1 MYGRSLSIAVVSLTI
16 TGLMLGP
23 RIKDLS
29 NCIGE
34 TVTIN
39 GWLYN
44 KRTAGKLAFPIIR
57 DGSGYLQCVVSKKEV
72 SEATW
77 RAVEEAAQESTVRVT
92 GAIRAESRAPGG
104 VELGVES
111 FEIISLTQDYP
122 ITPKEHGT
130 AFLMDIRHLWLRSS
144 QQHAILKIRSEIEE
158 ACREFFYERDFVLI
172 DSPILTAN
180 AAEGTSTLFE
190 TDYFGEKAFLSQSGQ
205 LYLEPAAAAF
215 GRVYCFG
222 PTFRAE
228 KSKTRRHLME
238 FWMVEPE
245 VAFLEFDGLQ
255 ELAEEFIESIVD
267 RTLDR
272 CKEELKTLERDVSK
286 LEHVTRPFPRITYR
300 EAIDLLASKGMPVKF
315 GDDFGGD
322 EETVIANSFDR
333 PVMITRYPAAI
344 KAFYMQP
351 DPNDPTLALALDMI
365 APEGYG
371 EIIGGS
377 QRIHDYDLL
386 LQRIKE
392 HKLPIEKFQWYL
404 DVRKYG
410 TFPHS
415 GFGMGVERVVA
426 WISGVPHLRE
436 TIPYPRMLNRIYP

>member
-1 MYGRSLSIAVVSLTI
+1 MNRA
-16 TGLMLGP
+16 
-23 RIKDLS
+23 RIKELPQHV
-29 NCIGE
+29 GE
-34 TVTIN
+34 TVTVD

-44 KRTAGKLAFPIIR
+44 KRTSGKLQFPIVR
-57 DGSGYLQCVVSKKEV
+57 DGSGYVQCVVSKKEIEER
-72 SEATW
+72 SWNEAD
-77 RAVEEAAQESTVRVT
+77 AAAQEASVRVT
-92 GAIRAESRAPGG
+92 GTVVAEQRAPGG
-104 VELGVES
+104 VEMHVSEFRLLGSAEN
-111 FEIISLTQDYP
+111 YP
-122 ITPKEHGT
+122 ISPKEHGT
-130 AFLMDIRHLWLRSS
+130 DFLMNHRHLWLRSKN
-144 QQHAILKIRSEIEE
+144 QHAILRIRNEVEKAI
-158 ACREFFYERDFVLI
+158 RDFYYDRDFVLI

-190 TDYFGEKAFLSQSGQ
+190 TDYFGEKAYLSQSGQ

-245 VAFLEFDGLQ
+245 VAFMDFDGLQ
-255 ELAEEFIESIVD
+255 ALAEEFVEYLVG
-267 RTLDR
+267 RAMER
-272 CKEELKTLERDVSK
+272 CGEELKTLERDLTK
-286 LEHVTRPFPRITYR
+286 LENVKRPFPRITYR
-300 EAIDLLASKGMPVKF
+300 DAIALLKSKGMEANF
-315 GDDFGGD
+315 GDDIGGD
-322 EETVIANSFDR
+322 EETVIANSYDR
-333 PVMITRYPAAI
+333 PVIITRYPAAI

-351 DPNDPTLALALDMI
+351 DPEDSSLALGMDMI

-377 QRIHDYDLL
+377 QRIHDHDLL
-386 LQRIKE
+386 LQRIQE
-392 HKLPIEKFQWYL
+392 HNLPVDKFQWYL

-410 TFPHS
+410 SFPHS
-415 GFGMGVERVVA
+415 GFGMGLERCVA

>member
-1 MYGRSLSIAVVSLTI
+1 MESV
-16 TGLMLGP
+16 
-23 RIKDLS
+23 RIKELPDH
-29 NCIGE
+29 IGE

-44 KRTAGKLAFPIIR
+44 KRTSGKLQFPIIR
-57 DGSGYLQCVVSKKEV
+57 DGSGYLQCVVFKKEV
-72 SEATW
+72 SEETW
-77 RAVEEAAQESTVRVT
+77 KAVEEVSQESSVRVT
-92 GAIRAESRAPGG
+92 GSVREEKRAPGG
-104 VELGVES
+104 VELGVQS
-111 FEIISLTQDYP
+111 FELLQLAQEYP

-130 AFLMDIRHLWLRSS
+130 AFLMDLRHLWLRSS
-144 QQHAILKIRSEIEE
+144 KQYAILRIRNEVEKSI
-158 ACREFFYERDFVLI
+158 RDFFYDRDFVLI

-190 TDYFGEKAFLSQSGQ
+190 TDYFGEKAYLSQSGQ

-228 KSKTRRHLME
+228 KSKTRRHLTE

-255 ELAEEFIESIVD
+255 ELAEEFVEYIVG
-267 RTLDR
+267 RAVER
-272 CKEELKTLERDVSK
+272 CQEELKTLERDISK
-286 LEHVTRPFPRITYR
+286 LENVKRPFPRITYR
-300 EAIDLLASKGMPVKF
+300 DAIELLKTKGMNVKF

-333 PVMITRYPAAI
+333 PVMISRYPTEI

-351 DPNDPTLALALDMI
+351 DPKDPSVVLGLDMI

-377 QRIHDYDLL
+377 QRIHEYELL
-386 LQRIKE
+386 LQRIKQ
-392 HKLPIEKFQWYL
+392 HNLPVEKFQWYL
-404 DVRKYG
+404 DIRRFG

-415 GFGMGVERVVA
+415 GFGMGIERVVA

>member
-1 MYGRSLSIAVVSLTI
+1 MTTV
-16 TGLMLGP
+16 
-23 RIKDLS
+23 RIKELPQHV
-29 NCIGE
+29 GE
-34 TVTIN
+34 KVTVN

-44 KRTAGKLAFPIIR
+44 KRTSGKLQFPIVR
-57 DGSGYLQCVVSKKEV
+57 DGSGYLQCVVFKKEV
-72 SEATW
+72 DEATW
-77 RAVEEAAQESTVRVT
+77 NSVEQVTQESSVRVT
-92 GAIRAESRAPGG
+92 GSVRAEPRAPGG

-111 FEIISLTQDYP
+111 FEVTQLTQDYP

-130 AFLMDIRHLWLRSS
+130 AFLMDLRHLWLRSS
-144 QQHAILKIRSEIEE
+144 KQHSVLRIRNEIEKSI
-158 ACREFFYERDFVLI
+158 RDFFYDRDFVLI

-190 TDYFGEKAFLSQSGQ
+190 TDYFGEKAYLSQSGQ

-245 VAFLEFDGLQ
+245 VAFLEFEGLQ
-255 ELAEEFIESIVD
+255 DLAEEYVEYIVG
-267 RTLDR
+267 RVLER
-272 CKEELKTLERDVSK
+272 CQEELKTLERDVSK
-286 LEHVTRPFPRITYR
+286 LENVKRPFPRITYR
-300 EAIDLLASKGMPVKF
+300 DAIEVLKKNGIEAKF

-322 EETVIANSFDR
+322 EETVISSGFDR
-333 PVMITRYPAAI
+333 PVIVSHYPVEI

-351 DPNDPTLALALDMI
+351 DPQDPQVALGLDMI

-377 QRIHDYDLL
+377 QRIHDHDLL

-392 HKLPIEKFQWYL
+392 HNLPVEAFQWYL

-426 WISGVPHLRE
+426 WLSGVPHLRE

>member
-1 MYGRSLSIAVVSLTI
+1 MTTV
-16 TGLMLGP
+16 
-23 RIKDLS
+23 RIKDLPQH
-29 NCIGE
+29 IGE
-34 TVTIN
+34 KVTVN

-44 KRTAGKLAFPIIR
+44 KRSSGKLQFPIIR
-57 DGSGYLQCVVSKKEV
+57 DGSGYLQCVVFKKEV
-72 SEATW
+72 SDETW
-77 RAVEEAAQESTVRVT
+77 NAADAVGQESTVRVVGT
-92 GAIRAESRAPGG
+92 VRAEQRAPGG
-104 VELGVES
+104 VELGVET
-111 FEIISLTQDYP
+111 FETTSATNDYP

-130 AFLMDIRHLWLRSS
+130 AFLMDLRHLWMRSKN
-144 QQHAILKIRSEIEE
+144 QHAILRVRNEVEKSIRD
-158 ACREFFYERDFVLI
+158 FFYDRDFVLI

-190 TDYFGEKAFLSQSGQ
+190 TDYFGEKAYLSQSGQ

-245 VAFLEFDGLQ
+245 VAFLEFEGLQ
-255 ELAEEFIESIVD
+255 DLAEEFVEYIVA
-267 RTLDR
+267 RCLDR
-272 CKEELKTLERDVSK
+272 CQEELKTLERDFAK
-286 LEHVTRPFPRITYR
+286 LENVRRPFPRISYR
-300 EAIDLLASKGMPVKF
+300 DAIEVLKKNGVEANF

-322 EETVIANSFDR
+322 EETIIANSFDK
-333 PVMITRYPAAI
+333 PVMISRYPAHI

-351 DPNDPTLALALDMI
+351 DPNDPTLALGLDMI

-377 QRIHDYDLL
+377 QRIHDHDLL
-386 LQRIKE
+386 LQRIQE
-392 HKLPIEKFQWYL
+392 HNLPVEKFQWYL

-415 GFGMGVERVVA
+415 GFGMGIERCVA
-426 WISGVPHLRE
+426 WITGVPHLRE

>member
-1 MYGRSLSIAVVSLTI
+1 MI
-16 TGLMLGP
+16 TV
-23 RIKDLS
+23 RIKELPQHV
-29 NCIGE
+29 GE
-34 TVTIN
+34 KVTVN

-44 KRTAGKLAFPIIR
+44 KRTSGKLQFPIVR
-57 DGSGYLQCVVSKKEV
+57 DGSGYLQCVVFKKEV
-72 SEATW
+72 SGEAW
-77 RAVEEAAQESTVRVT
+77 NNVEQVTQESSVRVT
-92 GAIRAESRAPGG
+92 GTVRAEPRAPGG

-111 FEIISLTQDYP
+111 FEILQLAQEYP

-130 AFLMDIRHLWLRSS
+130 AFLMDLRHLWLRSS
-144 QQHAILKIRSEIEE
+144 KQHAILRVRNELEKAIRD
-158 ACREFFYERDFVLI
+158 FFYDRDFVLI

-190 TDYFGEKAFLSQSGQ
+190 TDYFGEKAYLSQSGQ
-205 LYLEPAAAAF
+205 LYLEPAAASF

-245 VAFLEFDGLQ
+245 VAFLEFEGLQ
-255 ELAEEFIESIVD
+255 DLAEEYVEYLVG
-267 RTLDR
+267 RVLER
-272 CKEELKTLERDVSK
+272 CQEELKTLERDISK
-286 LEHVTRPFPRITYR
+286 LEKVTRPFPRITYR
-300 EAIDLLASKGMPVKF
+300 DAIELLKKNNIEAKF

-322 EETVIANSFDR
+322 EETIIANSFDK
-333 PVMITRYPAAI
+333 PVMISRYPVEI

-351 DPNDPTLALALDMI
+351 DPNDPQVALGLDMI

-377 QRIHDYDLL
+377 QRIHDHDLL
-386 LQRIKE
+386 LQRIQE
-392 HKLPIEKFQWYL
+392 HNRPVEAFQWYL

-426 WISGVPHLRE
+426 WMSGVPHLRE

>member
-1 MYGRSLSIAVVSLTI
+1 MFGT
-16 TGLMLGP
+16 
-23 RIKDLS
+23 RIKDLPD
-29 NCIGE
+29 CVGE

-77 RAVEEAAQESTVRVT
+77 KAVEEVTQESTVRVV
-92 GAIRAESRAPGG
+92 GSVRAESRAPGG

-111 FEIISLTQDYP
+111 FEITAVTNDYP

-130 AFLMDIRHLWLRSS
+130 AFLMEVRHLWLRSKN
-144 QQHAILKIRSEIEE
+144 QHAILRIRNEVEE
-158 ACREFFYERDFVLI
+158 TCREFFYERDFVLI

-180 AAEGTSTLFE
+180 AVEGTTTLFE
-190 TDYFGEKAFLSQSGQ
+190 TDYFGEKAYLSQSGQ

-267 RTLDR
+267 RVLER
-272 CKEELKTLERDVSK
+272 CKEELKTLERDLSK
-286 LEHVTRPFPRITYR
+286 LENVRRPFPRITYR
-300 EAIDLLASKGMPVKF
+300 EAIDLLASKGMNVKF

-333 PVMITRYPAAI
+333 PVMITRYPSAI

-351 DPNDPTLALALDMI
+351 DPKDPSVALALDMI

-377 QRIHDYDLL
+377 QRIHDHDLL

-392 HKLPIEKFQWYL
+392 HNLPLDKFQWYL

-426 WISGVPHLRE
+426 WLSGVPHLRE

>member
-1 MYGRSLSIAVVSLTI
+1 MATVRINKL
-16 TGLMLGP
+16 P
-23 RIKDLS
+23 RHV
-29 NCIGE
+29 GE
-34 TVTIN
+34 TVTVN

-44 KRTAGKLAFPIIR
+44 KRTSGKLQFPIIR
-57 DGSGYLQCVVSKKEV
+57 DGSGYLQCVVFRKDV
-72 SEATW
+72 SEETW
-77 RAVEEAAQESTVRVT
+77 NAVEGVTQESTVRVT
-92 GAIRAESRAPGG
+92 GTVRAEQRAPGG
-104 VELGVES
+104 VEMGVES
-111 FEIISLTQDYP
+111 FDVADLAQEDP

-130 AFLMDIRHLWLRSS
+130 AFLMDLRHLWLRSKN
-144 QQHAILKIRSEIEE
+144 QHAILRIRNEVEKAI
-158 ACREFFYERDFVLI
+158 RDFFYDRDFVLI

-180 AAEGTSTLFE
+180 AAEGMSTLFE
-190 TDYFGEKAFLSQSGQ
+190 TDYFGEKAYLSQSGQ

-228 KSKTRRHLME
+228 KSKTRRHLTE

-255 ELAEEFIESIVD
+255 ALAEEFVEYVVG
-267 RTLDR
+267 RAVER
-272 CKEELKTLERDVSK
+272 CGEELKTLERDVAK
-286 LEHVTRPFPRITYR
+286 LENVKRPFPRITYR
-300 EAIDLLASKGMPVKF
+300 EAIELLKAKGMNVNF

-322 EETVIANSFDR
+322 EETVIANAFDR
-333 PVMITRYPAAI
+333 PVMISRYPAAI

-351 DPNDPTLALALDMI
+351 DPQDPAVVLGLDMI

-377 QRIHDYDLL
+377 QSIHDHDLL
-386 LQRIKE
+386 LLRLKE
-392 HKLPIEKFQWYL
+392 HHLPVDAFQWYL
-404 DVRKYG
+404 DIRKYG

-415 GFGMGVERVVA
+415 GFGMGLERMVA
-426 WISGVPHLRE
+426 WVSGVPHLRE

>member
-1 MYGRSLSIAVVSLTI
+1 METV
-16 TGLMLGP
+16 
-23 RIKDLS
+23 RIKDLKEHV
-29 NCIGE
+29 GE
-34 TVTIN
+34 QVVVN

-44 KRTAGKLAFPIIR
+44 KRSSGKLQFPIIR
-57 DGSGYLQCVVSKKEV
+57 DGSGYLQCVVFKKEV
-72 SEATW
+72 SEETW
-77 RAVEEAAQESTVRVT
+77 KAAEDAGQESSVRVT
-92 GAIRAESRAPGG
+92 GTVRVEERAPGG
-104 VELGVES
+104 VELGVET
-111 FEIISLTQDYP
+111 FEVTGPSVDYP
-122 ITPKEHGT
+122 ISPKEHGT
-130 AFLMDIRHLWLRSS
+130 DFLMNHRHLWLRSS
-144 QQHAILKIRSEIEE
+144 KQHAVLRVRNEVEKAIRD
-158 ACREFFYERDFVLI
+158 FFYDRDFVLI

-190 TDYFGEKAFLSQSGQ
+190 TDYFGEKAYLSQSGQ

-255 ELAEEFIESIVD
+255 ALAEEFVEYAVG
-267 RTLDR
+267 RAVER
-272 CKEELKTLERDVSK
+272 CQEELKTLERDLTK
-286 LEHVTRPFPRITYR
+286 LANVTRPFPRITYR
-300 EAIDLLASKGMPVKF
+300 EAIELLASKGMPATF
-315 GDDFGGD
+315 GDDLGGD

-333 PVMITRYPAAI
+333 PVIISRYPAAI

-351 DPNDPTLALALDMI
+351 APDDPTVALGMDMI

-377 QRIHDYDLL
+377 QRIHDHDLL
-386 LQRIKE
+386 LQRIQE
-392 HKLPIEKFQWYL
+392 HNLPLDKFQWYL

-415 GFGMGVERVVA
+415 GFGMGIERVVA

>member
-1 MYGRSLSIAVVSLTI
+1 MKTV
-16 TGLMLGP
+16 
-23 RIKDLS
+23 RIKELPQH
-29 NCIGE
+29 IGE
-34 TVTIN
+34 TVLVN

-44 KRTAGKLAFPIIR
+44 KRTSGKLQFPIVR
-57 DGSGYLQCVVSKKEV
+57 DGSGYLQCVVFKKEV
-72 SEATW
+72 AEETW
-77 RAVEEAAQESTVRVT
+77 KAVEEVTQESTVRVVGT
-92 GAIRAESRAPGG
+92 VRAESRAPGG
-104 VELGVES
+104 VELGVER
-111 FEIISLTQDYP
+111 FDIVHLTQDYP

-130 AFLMDIRHLWLRSS
+130 AFLMDLRHLWLRSAK
-144 QQHAILKIRSEIEE
+144 QHAVLRIRNELSKG
-158 ACREFFYERDFVLI
+158 CRDFFYDRDFVLI
-172 DSPILTAN
+172 DSPILTTN
-180 AAEGTSTLFE
+180 AAEGMSTLFE
-190 TDYFGEKAFLSQSGQ
+190 TDYFGEKAYLSQSGQ
-205 LYLEPAAAAF
+205 LYLEPAAASF

-245 VAFLEFDGLQ
+245 VAFLEFEGLQ
-255 ELAEEFIESIVD
+255 ELAEEFIEYLVG
-267 RTLDR
+267 RTLEN
-272 CKEELKTLERDVSK
+272 CAEELKTLERDVSK
-286 LEHVTRPFPRITYR
+286 LENVKRPFPRISYR
-300 EAIDLLASKGMPVKF
+300 EAIELLKTKGMDVKF

-333 PVMITRYPAAI
+333 PVMISRYPAAI

-351 DPNDPTLALALDMI
+351 DPNDPSVVLGLDMI

-377 QRIHDYDLL
+377 QRIHDHDLL
-386 LQRIKE
+386 LERIRQ
-392 HKLPIEKFQWYL
+392 HNLPLEKFQWYL

-415 GFGMGVERVVA
+415 GFGMGIERVVA
-426 WISGVPHLRE
+426 WMSGVSHLRE

>member
-1 MYGRSLSIAVVSLTI
+1 MTTV
-16 TGLMLGP
+16 
-23 RIKDLS
+23 RIKDLPRHV
-29 NCIGE
+29 GE
-34 TVTIN
+34 KVTVN

-44 KRTAGKLAFPIIR
+44 KRTSGKLQFPIIR
-57 DGSGYLQCVVSKKEV
+57 DGSGYLQCVVFKKEV
-72 SEATW
+72 SEETWNATDS
-77 RAVEEAAQESTVRVT
+77 VTQESTVRVT
-92 GAIRAESRAPGG
+92 GTVRAEERAPGG
-104 VELGVES
+104 VEMGVET
-111 FEIISLTQDYP
+111 FEVMDLVQDYP

-130 AFLMDIRHLWLRSS
+130 AFLMDLRHLWLRSKN
-144 QQHAILKIRSEIEE
+144 QHAILRIRNEVEK
-158 ACREFFYERDFVLI
+158 ACRDFFYDRDFVLI
-172 DSPILTAN
+172 DSPILTGN

-190 TDYFGEKAFLSQSGQ
+190 TDYFGQKAYLSQSGQ

-215 GRVYCFG
+215 GKVYCFG

-228 KSKTRRHLME
+228 KSKTRRHLTE
-238 FWMVEPE
+238 FWMIEPE

-255 ELAEEFIESIVD
+255 DLAEEFVEYIVG
-267 RTLDR
+267 RAVER
-272 CKEELKTLERDVSK
+272 CAEELKTLERDVTR
-286 LEHVTRPFPRITYR
+286 LENVRRPFPRISYR
-300 EAIDLLASKGMPVKF
+300 EAIELLKTKGMEAKF

-333 PVMITRYPAAI
+333 PVMISRYPVEI

-351 DPNDPTLALALDMI
+351 APDDPSVALGLDMI

-377 QRIHDYDLL
+377 QRIHDHDLL
-386 LQRIKE
+386 LQRIQE
-392 HKLPIEKFQWYL
+392 HNLPVEAFQWYL

-415 GFGMGVERVVA
+415 GFGMGIERVVA

>member
-1 MYGRSLSIAVVSLTI
+1 MT
-16 TGLMLGP
+16 GP
-23 RIKDLS
+23 RIKDLPG
-29 NCIGE
+29 CIGE
-34 TVTIN
+34 KVTIN

-44 KRTAGKLAFPIIR
+44 KRTSGKLQFPIIR
-57 DGSGYLQCVVSKKEV
+57 DGSGYLQCVVFRKEV
-72 SEATW
+72 TEQTW
-77 RAVEEAAQESTVRVT
+77 KAVEEVTQESTVRVT
-92 GAIRAESRAPGG
+92 GVVRAEPRAPGG

-111 FEIISLTQDYP
+111 FEIIALTQDYP

-130 AFLMDIRHLWLRSS
+130 AFLMDIRHLWLRSAR
-144 QQHAILKIRSEIEE
+144 QHAILRVRSEIEQ
-158 ACREFFYERDFVLI
+158 ACRDFFYDRDFVLI

-190 TDYFGEKAFLSQSGQ
+190 TDYFGQKAFLSQSGQ

-255 ELAEEFIESIVD
+255 DLAEEFIEAIVD
-267 RTLDR
+267 RALER
-272 CKEELKTLERDVSK
+272 CKEELKTLERDVTK
-286 LEHVTRPFPRITYR
+286 LENVRRPFPRISYR
-300 EAIDLLASKGMPVKF
+300 EAIDLLAGKGMSVKF

-322 EETVIANSFDR
+322 EETVIANAFDR
-333 PVMITRYPAAI
+333 PVMITRYPAVI

-351 DPNDPTLALALDMI
+351 DPKDPSVALALDMI

-377 QRIHDYDLL
+377 QRIHDHDLL
-386 LQRIKE
+386 LQRIRE
-392 HKLPIEKFQWYL
+392 HNLPIEAFQWYL

-426 WISGVPHLRE
+426 WICGVPHLRE

>member
-1 MYGRSLSIAVVSLTI
+1 MNSV
-16 TGLMLGP
+16 
-23 RIKDLS
+23 RIKDLPQHV
-29 NCIGE
+29 GE
-34 TVTIN
+34 KVTVN

-44 KRTAGKLAFPIIR
+44 KRTSGKLQFPILR
-57 DGSGYLQCVVSKKEV
+57 DGSGYLQCVVFKKEV
-72 SEATW
+72 SEETW
-77 RAVEEAAQESTVRVT
+77 SAADAVTQESSVRVVGTVR
-92 GAIRAESRAPGG
+92 AEERAPGG
-104 VELGVES
+104 VELGVETL
-111 FEIISLTQDYP
+111 EILGPANDYP

-130 AFLMDIRHLWLRSS
+130 AFLMDHRHLWLRSS
-144 QQHAILKIRSEIEE
+144 KQHAVIRVRNEVEKSI
-158 ACREFFYERDFVLI
+158 RDFFYDRDFVLI

-190 TDYFGEKAFLSQSGQ
+190 TDYFGEKAYLSQSGQ

-215 GRVYCFG
+215 GKVYCFG

-245 VAFLEFDGLQ
+245 VAFLDFEGLQ
-255 ELAEEFIESIVD
+255 ALAEEFVEYIVG
-267 RTLDR
+267 RTVER
-272 CKEELKTLERDVSK
+272 CQEELKTLERDLSK
-286 LEHVTRPFPRITYR
+286 LANVTRPFPRITYR
-300 EAIDLLASKGMPVKF
+300 DAIELLVSKGMPANF
-315 GDDFGGD
+315 GDDIGGD
-322 EETVIANSFDR
+322 EETVIANAYDR
-333 PVMITRYPAAI
+333 PVIITRYPAAI

-351 DPNDPTLALALDMI
+351 APEDATLALGMDMI

-377 QRIHDYDLL
+377 QRIHDHDLL
-386 LQRIKE
+386 QQRIQE
-392 HKLPIEKFQWYL
+392 HGLPLDKFQWYL

-415 GFGMGVERVVA
+415 GFGMGIERMVA